1 MSSHRSINS
10 LEDYDLWL
18 GMLWAAL
25 QDSFPGFIPKYQ
37 SQVANTLKEMRSQHL
52 GDEYINQIE
61 KNLIYGCEG
70 THQICEAIARFLVL
84 GEPRLGPEVE
94 ILAYVE
100 SWRFKALPVVGRH
113 LAFLR
118 SGCSGCQVHPDHA
131 RYQKLRTLRVSGPF
145 DRYFDE
151 MEFCYKFYQGS
162 CIVAGLTAAS
172 ILRAEDLSALASTLT
187 VEDVSNRTWH
197 LICARS
203 SAWWQLGIGGV
214 ILPEGAASS
223 GR

>member
-1 MSSHRSINS
+1 MSSHGSIDS

-18 GMLWAAL
+18 GMLWVAL
-25 QDSFPGFIPKYQ
+25 QQSLPGFIPKFQ
-37 SQVANTLKEMRSQHL
+37 AQIANTLEEKRSQHL

-118 SGCSGCQVHPDHA
+118 SGCSGCQVHPNHS
-131 RYQKLRTLRVSGPF
+131 RYQNLRKLRLSASF

-151 MEFCYKFYQGS
+151 IEFCYKFYQGTS
-162 CIVAGLTAAS
+162 ILAGLTAAS
-172 ILRAEDLSALASTLT
+172 ILRTQDFSALASTLA
-187 VEDVSNRTWH
+187 VEDVLHRTW
-197 LICARS
+197 LLVCARS
-203 SAWWQLGIGGV
+203 SAWWQLGIGDV
-214 ILPEGAASS
+214 LIPEGEASA
-223 GR
+223 GG